1 MTKTRLLAA
10 LIMAPVAIAAILL
23 LSTPW
28 IVALAAVI
36 FLAGLWEWFE
46 LAEIEDTLARTVLLV
61 AHLALMVAIVW
72 ASRSV
77 GGYSYF
83 LFKLAS
89 VIGVVWWFFALLWLR
104 NYNFASNH
112 QTWARFF
119 KLAAGALAVLPAWC
133 ALAWLHS
140 GEPRSPG
147 SGNNGHIWLF
157 TALAIV
163 WAADSAAYFAGR
175 HYGGTLF
182 KDRKLAPRV
191 SPNKT
196 YEGLIGGMVGGVLVG
211 VCGSLLAGA
220 TGAQL
225 PLVALV
231 ALAAVFASVIGDL
244 YESLLKRHA
253 GVKDSGHLI
262 PGHGGILDRID
273 GVLAALPVFAV
284 GKAMFGF

>member
-28 IVALAAVI
+28 IVALTAVV

-72 ASRSV
+72 ASRSAA
-77 GGYSYF
+77 GYSYV
-83 LFKLAS
+83 LFQLAS
-89 VIGVVWWFFALLWLR
+89 VIGVVWWLLALLWLNR
-104 NYNFASNH
+104 YEFASNH
-112 QTWARFF
+112 ETWARFF
-119 KLAAGALAVLPAWC
+119 KLAAGALAIIPAWC
-133 ALAWLHS
+133 ALAWIHAT
-140 GEPRSPG
+140 EP
-147 SGNNGHIWLF
+147 NGHIWLF

-175 HYGGTLF
+175 RFGKH
-182 KDRKLAPRV
+182 KLSPRV

-196 YEGLIGGMVGGVLVG
+196 IEGLAGGVLAGILVG
-211 VCGSLLAGA
+211 IGGSLLAGA
-220 TGAQL
+220 SGAQV
-225 PLVALV
+225 PVVALV
-231 ALAAVFASVIGDL
+231 ALAATLASVVGDL

-273 GVLAALPVFAV
+273 GVVAALPVFAL